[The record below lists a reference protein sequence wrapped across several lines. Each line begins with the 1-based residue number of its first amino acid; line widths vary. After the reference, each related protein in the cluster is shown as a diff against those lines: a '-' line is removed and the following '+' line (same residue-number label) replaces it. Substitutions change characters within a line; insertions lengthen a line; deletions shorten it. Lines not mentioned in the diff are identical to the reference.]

1 MKSLLRASS
10 SKEAGLDKVNGSLL
24 ESARALILMSKVTLV
39 FYSHL
44 TSRRLILKLEMDD
57 EVGER
62 AAQVLLEVVL
72 SGEPQR
78 IEADLLRR

>member
-1 MKSLLRASS
+1 
-10 SKEAGLDKVNGSLL
+10 
-24 ESARALILMSKVTLV
+24 MSKVTLV